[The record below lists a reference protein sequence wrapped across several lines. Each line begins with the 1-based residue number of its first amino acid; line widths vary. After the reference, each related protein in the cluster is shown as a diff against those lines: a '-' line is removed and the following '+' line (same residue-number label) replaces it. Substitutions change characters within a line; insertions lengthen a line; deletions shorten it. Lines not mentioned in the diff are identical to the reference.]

1 MTKKTVEELL
11 FKDGELNAP
20 VVRGVINKWVDD
32 REESDYTDEKGNNAV
47 NYSAGLKRGL
57 YNHWESWV
65 DRKVEGRVVEV
76 CKENDCYDEIQN
88 VFHTHLDNNEE
99 LFDRIKAISYWCKE
113 GHILINVSKSEEL
126 GGIDYLLEKY
136 GKHELAKAVTENR
149 VDELRHK
156 TTGSSDVEV
165 EHKDQSSLG
174 QSEFPQLYD
183 LGVVDDSGNFVTSK
197 LRGLAVAFS
206 DDIDEIE
213 GPHKYFKPEYAQRAF
228 LEWGYEKFGDEWMA
242 LGAKYVDTSDI
253 YTAIAHVYSSM
264 DDVSHNFHTKYE
276 HNTEL
281 DKGKF
286 ATDDV
291 IREFLKDEVD
301 GYGEE
306 DDDDK
311 ETRSTDKWEQFEKEA
326 EQTVDEGGDGK
337 SSPDDSDGV
346 VVPDDSGGNGDSG
359 ESDSGVGD
367 KWDQF
372 EQRSKDEVDEPANTK
387 QTVDKSD
394 SGSSNGSSDT
404 GSSSRTSGASTL
416 GEWGD
421 ENKKSTRNG
430 NSDKG
435 SVSTTSEAGDG
446 PVSSDGDSDSDS
458 SGGFED
464 VPTSTNGDSTDIS
477 LDGIVDRIAH
487 DVQKL
492 KGGLRD
498 LSGSQERQPFYKV
511 GNQPD
516 VERLDELERNK
527 IYEGNVYK
535 WASKLPENSVD
546 VIATSP
552 PYYDLRDYDIED
564 AVPVGGNHECD
575 HEWEDQECVKCGA
588 WLGQLGAEPE
598 PAMFIDHIVD
608 LMTRLRKVLKPTGSL
623 WLNIGDTYAG
633 KDFDGRLNARRK
645 SRMYIPERIYTALI
659 EEGWCLRS
667 NVIWAKKVWMPDDDL
682 RGNGKPFAGSS
693 RVANQWEPMPRFTPE
708 PDHYSDVDSNRL
720 MPPSFDG
727 DLGQAAQDS
736 KFRDGEDTRRG
747 KTYNSMGTNPPDVW
761 LINGD
766 GYDGDHR
773 AVFPE
778 QLPARCIN
786 LSCPDKVCS
795 ECGKPYEK
803 EVKIKDETV
812 LNPGG
817 DYADYQQSCGCD
829 ADYEPGV
836 AMDPFLGSG
845 TTAVAAANNGFD
857 WIGVELS
864 SKYADLARKRIPQ
877 GRQIKLGEQ

>member
-20 VVRGVINKWVDD
+20 VVRGTINKWVDD

-47 NYSAGLKRGL
+47 NYSSGLKRGL
-57 YNHWESWV
+57 YNHWESWM

-88 VFHTHLDNNEE
+88 VFHTHLGNNEE
-99 LFDRIKAISYWCKE
+99 LFDRIKAISYWCKD

-136 GKHELAKAVTENR
+136 GKNELAKAVTENR

-156 TTGSSDVEV
+156 TTGSSDGEG

-174 QSEFPQLYD
+174 QSEFPQLYE

-228 LEWGYEKFGDEWMA
+228 LEWGHERFGDEWMNLA
-242 LGAKYVDTSDI
+242 AKYVDTSDI
-253 YTAIAHVYSSM
+253 YAAIAHVYSSM

-286 ATDDV
+286 ATDEV

-306 DDDDK
+306 DDDDQ
-311 ETRSTDKWEQFEKEA
+311 ETRSTDKWQEFEEQNQE
-326 EQTVDEGGDGK
+326 DNNEGSAGADNTDGDN
-337 SSPDDSDGV
+337 GV
-346 VVPDDSGGNGDSG
+346 VCDDGDSGGGSAGTDNSDV
-359 ESDSGVGD
+359 ES
-367 KWDQF
+367 KWDKF
-372 EQRSKDEVDEPANTK
+372 EQRSKEEVDEPASSKRDKSKGDSNSRTNGS
-387 QTVDKSD
+387 TVDSSRNTRASEDLSSWESNNGSKANSRDESD
-394 SGSSNGSSDT
+394 DGGSGSRVRDNEQDTEGANIHSDVDVSSNTTDGDDGDGSSTDSIVN
-404 GSSSRTSGASTL
+404 GIDSVI
-416 GEWGD
+416 GD
-421 ENKKSTRNG
+421 IRSLK
-430 NSDKG
+430 DKIRG
-435 SVSTTSEAGDG
+435 LQSHTESE
-446 PVSSDGDSDSDS
+446 
-458 SGGFED
+458 
-464 VPTSTNGDSTDIS
+464 
-477 LDGIVDRIAH
+477 
-487 DVQKL
+487 
-492 KGGLRD
+492 
-498 LSGSQERQPFYKV
+498 PFYRV
-511 GNQPD
+511 GIQPD
-516 VERLDELERNK
+516 VERLDELERNN

-546 VIATSP
+546 VITTSP

-575 HEWEDQECVKCGA
+575 HEWNDQECVKCGA
-588 WLGQLGAEPE
+588 WLGQLGAEPD
-598 PAMFIDHIVD
+598 PAMFVDHIVD

-633 KDFDGRLNARRK
+633 QDFDGRINVRRK
-645 SRMYIPERIYTALI
+645 SRMYIPERVYMALI
-659 EEGWCLRS
+659 EEGWSLRS

-682 RGNGKPFAGSS
+682 RGNGKPFAGSG

-708 PDHYSDVDSNRL
+708 PDHYSDIDSNRL

-727 DLGQAAQDS
+727 DLGKAAEDS

-747 KTYNSMGTNPPDVW
+747 KTYNPMGTNPPDVW

-778 QLPARCIN
+778 QLPARCIK
-786 LSCPDKVCS
+786 LSCPDRVCG
-795 ECGKPYEK
+795 ECGVPYEK
-803 EVKIKDETV
+803 EVEVKDDTV
-812 LNPGG
+812 LSPGG
-817 DYADYQQSCGCD
+817 DYSTYEKQCD
-829 ADYEPGV
+829 CDSDHKPGV
-836 AMDPFLGSG
+836 VMDPFLGSG

-877 GRQIKLGEQ
+877 GRQIKLGEH